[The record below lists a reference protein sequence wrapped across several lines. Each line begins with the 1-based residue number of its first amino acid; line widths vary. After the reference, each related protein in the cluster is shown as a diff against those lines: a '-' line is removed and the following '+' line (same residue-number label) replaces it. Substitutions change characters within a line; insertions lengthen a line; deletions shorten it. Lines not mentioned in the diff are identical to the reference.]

1 MKNLTLVQK
10 NMIGIGAAVV
20 AMSLFFAGGFVLLNR
35 DGGVAAIA
43 PLAVADVE
51 PPEITTAV
59 VHEVAVVGD
68 EEQEIPTVEE
78 EPTEIAEIPV
88 TSAPVVATAP
98 PVTAAV
104 TTTAKP
110 KTQRENVTASPPRT
124 RAPRTTT
131 AATAS
136 EETPPELK
144 PIIVINDSAIY
155 RIEIDENEGV
165 IRYYTKIDNLN
176 SVGLTLRVT
185 GGSDN
190 VIYDASQNGI
200 RFGGAAYFASAYNG
214 ENGML
219 ASGFSVE
226 NGVVIGAGTLFM
238 FQEFDGPA
246 SGLRFELKSAS
257 SVDVNMKY
265 WRD

>member
-1 MKNLTLVQK
+1 
-10 NMIGIGAAVV
+10 
-20 AMSLFFAGGFVLLNR
+20 
-35 DGGVAAIA
+35 
-43 PLAVADVE
+43 
-51 PPEITTAV
+51 
-59 VHEVAVVGD
+59 VG
-68 EEQEIPTVEE
+68 
-78 EPTEIAEIPV
+78 
-88 TSAPVVATAP
+88 
-98 PVTAAV
+98 
-104 TTTAKP
+104 
-110 KTQRENVTASPPRT
+110 
-124 RAPRTTT
+124 
-131 AATAS
+131 

-200 RFGGAAYFASAYNG
+200 RFGGVSYFASAYNG